1 MIMRIKWWYFLL
13 SSLLLS
19 LLSLSS
25 GRLQPCFYFSFFT
38 IPLYQQSS
46 SPSASSQYPVPSID
60 DGITLIFSFHS
71 FTDDFYFVTCYST
84 NSAIVGSVFTV
95 SQMVFTLFLLT
106 IPLFQKSSSPSA
118 SSTSLV
124 MHEVHVGALSI
135 IQIHNLPT
143 PHWPQDYK
151 YSQKLQLNIFVMIW
165 SYVT

>member
-1 MIMRIKWWYFLL
+1 MALASAIIGLVFTVSQMIFT
-13 SSLLLS
+13 LS
-19 LLSLSS
+19 LL
-25 GRLQPCFYFSFFT
+25 T
-38 IPLYQQSS
+38 IP
-46 SPSASSQYPVPSID
+46 
-60 DGITLIFSFHS
+60 FH
-71 FTDDFYFVTCYST
+71 YFINPLHHLHHHRIQRHLST
-84 NSAIVGSVFTV
+84 TALHWYSVFTV
-95 SQMVFTLFLLT
+95 SQMTLTLFLLACYSTNSANVGSVFKVSQMIFTLSLT

-118 SSTSLV
+118 SSTSFV